1 MVKCVNCIHLTGIAI
16 NSDESEE
23 KNNSIKCGFY
33 HEKLTLNKT
42 KKDRECEAFEDF

>member
-16 NSDESEE
+16 SSDESEE
-23 KNNSIKCGFY
+23 KNNGLKCDHY

-42 KKDRECEAFEDF
+42 RIERNCEAFEDF